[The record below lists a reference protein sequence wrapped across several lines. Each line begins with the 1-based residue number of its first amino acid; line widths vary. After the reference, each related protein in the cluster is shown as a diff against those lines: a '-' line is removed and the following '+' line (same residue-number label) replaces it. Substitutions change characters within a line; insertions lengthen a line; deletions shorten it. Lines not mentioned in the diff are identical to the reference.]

1 MMIFALYLLV
11 GAIAGV
17 LAGLFGI
24 GGGLVIVPVLVIT
37 FGLMGM
43 SETVL
48 THMALATSLTTIVFT
63 SISSVKEHHNHG
75 AVDWGLVK
83 YLGAGIV
90 VGTSAGVWL
99 LSGVAG
105 PVLQIAIG
113 IFAYTMA
120 AKMAF
125 DLNPSASRQVPGS
138 AGLLA
143 SGGVIGFGS
152 AWFGIGGGS
161 FTVPFLTWVNVP
173 MKRAVATAA
182 ACGLPIAITGA
193 ISNTVVGWGHQ
204 DLPDWTT
211 GYVYWPAVLGI
222 ALTSVPCAKIG
233 ARLAHKL
240 DAKMLK
246 KGFALLLLVVGSKFL
261 FF

>member
-1 MMIFALYLLV
+1 MTFLVYLLV
-11 GAIAGV
+11 GSMAGL

-37 FGLMGM
+37 FGLMGV
-43 SETVL
+43 SEAVL
-48 THMALATSLTTIVFT
+48 THMALATSLTTIIFT

-75 AVDWGLVK
+75 AVDWGLVRW
-83 YLGAGIV
+83 LGSGIV
-90 VGTSAGVWL
+90 VGTALGVWL
-99 LSGVAG
+99 LAGVAG
-105 PVLQIAIG
+105 SNLQFAIG
-113 IFAYTMA
+113 IFALLMA

-125 DLNPSASRQVPGS
+125 DISPTSTRKVPGTP
-138 AGLLA
+138 GLLS

-161 FTVPFLTWVNVP
+161 LMVPFLTWVNVP

-193 ISNTVVGWGHQ
+193 ISNMYMGFDHV
-204 DLPDWTT
+204 DLPEWTT
-211 GYVYWPAVLGI
+211 GFVYWPAVLGI
-222 ALTSVPCAKIG
+222 VITSVPFAKMG

-240 DAKMLK
+240 DAKLLK
-246 KGFALLLLVVGSKFL
+246 RGFAFLLLIVGLKFL
-261 FF
+261 FL